1 MTAGHNA
8 FLAGAA
14 TAAFPGGNGM
24 WADTLAVTN
33 GAVLACEAE
42 AVDGKLLHEFL
53 NLDDKSF
60 DWVKGTAAEG
70 VPAGYSVP
78 AWYDK

>member
-1 MTAGHNA
+1 MSAGHNA

-14 TAAFPGGNGM
+14 TAASPGGDGV
-24 WADTLAVTN
+24 WADTLAVAN

-42 AVDGKLLHEFL
+42 AVEGKLLHEFL

-70 VPAGYSVP
+70 VPAGYPVP